1 LDAPRDVFEM
11 EREVERL
18 YGLERVRLVMETA
31 DEEKLKRWL
40 GHAASELLL
49 ENVEPGVR
57 SPSDGAP
64 RCAR

>member
-1 LDAPRDVFEM
+1 M
-11 EREVERL
+11 ERL